1 MREIVNLKS
10 AIHVF
15 FAFGMGLLFCS
26 CDEGKIYPSENNGDG
41 DGFTVVLS
49 GNITGTE
56 GYAGTGYA
64 PVLAVFEEGSDFA
77 EVSKAVE
84 TGDSKVEIN
93 NVKVEEGS
101 AELCV
106 INTLRKRVLT
116 LASVDISKSSAENGG
131 VVRFEVGDVNVSPFE
146 SISSRIFST
155 TCIQCHGGTS
165 HSAAGLNLSREQAYS
180 MLVNVP
186 SAVEEGMFR
195 VKPEELTKSTL
206 WEAVATDASAHWS
219 FNHSN
224 LLTVEESGFIS
235 NWIEK
240 GAEK

>member
-1 MREIVNLKS
+1 MREMFNLKS
-10 AIHVF
+10 AISLI
-15 FAFGMGLLFCS
+15 FAFGIGPLFCG
-26 CDEGKIYPSENNGDG
+26 CDEGKIYPSEILGAEDG
-41 DGFTVVLS
+41 ITVILS
-49 GNITGTE
+49 GNITGAE
-56 GYAGTGYA
+56 GYSGTGYSL
-64 PVLAVFEEGSDFA
+64 VLAVFEEGSDFA

-84 TGDSKVEIN
+84 AGDSKVEIN
-93 NVKVEEGS
+93 NVKVEEGR

-106 INTLRKRVLT
+106 INSLRKRVLT
-116 LASVDISKSSAENGG
+116 LASIDIPKSPAENGG
-131 VVRFEVGDVNVSPFE
+131 VVSFEVGDVNVAPFE
-146 SISSRIFST
+146 AISSRIFST
-155 TCIQCHGGTS
+155 ACIQCHGGTS

-195 VKPEELTKSTL
+195 VRPEEITESTL

-224 LLTVEESGFIS
+224 LLTAEESGFIS